1 MKTKFRF
8 YSQRNYPLPRTAIEA
23 EILFAARVMQVR
35 FLGAVIKPVHP
46 CTGLIARFAQQN
58 ALLLRTTDIRVGTEK
73 KTPREQ
79 NSSGKKIGAVW
90 CSGADRRSFEA
101 SAVPILVYFYIILM
115 VHKYRQSA
123 KERCLLETLRRRF
136 FRLR

>member
-1 MKTKFRF
+1 MKWLKNTLFLTERGTAVCGKQTEIGKVVF
-8 YSQRNYPLPRTAIEA
+8 RTAIEA

-58 ALLLRTTDIRVGTEK
+58 ALLLRTTDIRVGTEE

-79 NSSGKKIGAVW
+79 NNSSKKI
-90 CSGADRRSFEA
+90 EA
-101 SAVPILVYFYIILM
+101 
-115 VHKYRQSA
+115 
-123 KERCLLETLRRRF
+123 
-136 FRLR
+136 